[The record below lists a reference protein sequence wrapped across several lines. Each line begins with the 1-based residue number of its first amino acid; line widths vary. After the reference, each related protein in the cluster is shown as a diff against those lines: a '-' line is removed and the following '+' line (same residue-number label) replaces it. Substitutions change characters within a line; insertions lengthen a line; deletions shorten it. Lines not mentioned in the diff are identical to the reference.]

1 MPLPIDIMEQAL
13 GQYLSLF
20 RACLSQ
26 PQWQHFVTVL
36 LALMQCE
43 EHRTLSALLRKI
55 AGVGQRVDGL
65 ARFFRDAPWPSE
77 RVVAHWWGHYG
88 QSVGPLV
95 AAEHTQQ
102 RAQR

>member
-1 MPLPIDIMEQAL
+1 MPLPIDIMAYAL
-13 GQYLSLF
+13 GPYLNLF
-20 RACLSQ
+20 RACFTM

-55 AGVGQRVDGL
+55 AGVGSRVDGL
-65 ARFFRDAPWPSE
+65 SRFLRDAPWHAE
-77 RVVAHWWGHYG
+77 DLVRHWWEYYC

-95 AAEHTQQ
+95 AAEHARQ
-102 RAQR
+102 

>member
-43 EHRTLSALLRKI
+43 DRRTLSGLLRKI

-65 ARFFRDAPWPSE
+65 SRFLKDAPWNAE
-77 RVVAHWWGHYG
+77 HLFAGWWEQYG
-88 QSVGPLV
+88 QTLGPLV
-95 AAEHTQQ
+95 AAEHAKQ
-102 RAQR
+102 